1 MYFSLKQPS
10 LFSASMMEWSLDDS
24 KKSIIAII
32 YKLAFLGSTMLVDPN
47 LSQQHGGIQHTRL
60 RALQI

>member
-32 YKLAFLGSTMLVDPN
+32 YKLAFWGQLCSWTLTSANSMEVSNTQD
-47 LSQQHGGIQHTRL
+47 
-60 RALQI
+60 